1 MKKNYQ
7 MHKFKLSDKT
17 KDYLIQVVL
26 IVGSVL
32 LALWL
37 DQLMA
42 DRMDNKKKE
51 VAINNIITE
60 IEKNLEEVKS
70 VSHYH
75 EKMGKGLS
83 MYIDSIDFD
92 HVEENAMT
100 IISPFMKY
108 GLQVA
113 SIQETAWDM
122 ATETESVSSFEYEM
136 AYDMTRLYDLQQRGV
151 LSTTSKI
158 MDFLTDPSLF
168 RKEERE
174 EVVMVFTFAMR
185 ELASQE
191 KYLEE
196 KYQEFLEKYQG

>member
-1 MKKNYQ
+1 MNRL
-7 MHKFKLSDKT
+7 KLSDKT

-42 DRMDNKKKE
+42 DRIDNKKKE

-60 IEKNLEEVKS
+60 VEKNLEEVKS

-75 EKMGKGLS
+75 DKMGKGLS
-83 MYIDSIDFD
+83 KYVDSVDFVQ
-92 HVEENAMT
+92 VENSAMM
-100 IISPFMKY
+100 IIAPFMDY

-113 SIQETAWDM
+113 SIQNTAWDM
-122 ATETESVSSFEYEM
+122 ATETEAVSSFDYEM

-168 RKEERE
+168 REEESE

-196 KYQEFLEKYQG
+196 KYQEFLEKYRR